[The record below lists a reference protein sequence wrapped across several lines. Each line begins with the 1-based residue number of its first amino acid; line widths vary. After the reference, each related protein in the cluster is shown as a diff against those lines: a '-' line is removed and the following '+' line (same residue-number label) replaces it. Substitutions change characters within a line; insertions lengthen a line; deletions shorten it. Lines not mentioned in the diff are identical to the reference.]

1 MLSHLLN
8 TLTEILS
15 QFTLG
20 NTTTATVFILQR
32 ENLEI
37 IQLAEDAELTKLRD
51 ACDEYKANVSLLLL
65 QGTEEISH
73 DVADGLLQVFVTY
86 RIMHRG
92 IILIDENDNLFTSL
106 SRGSQQD
113 IPKASSKAFT
123 LRIRNFYSIFLLF
136 NFKDIVQYDFS
147 ILQTIIFTAAQI

>member
-1 MLSHLLN
+1 MLSHLLDS
-8 TLTEILS
+8 LTEILS

-37 IQLAEDAELTKLRD
+37 VQPAKDAELTKLGD

-65 QGTEEISH
+65 QGAEEISH
-73 DVADGLLQVFVTY
+73 DVADGLLQLFVTD
-86 RIMHRG
+86 RIMYRG
-92 IILIDENDNLFTSL
+92 IIFVDENNNLLTCL

-113 IPKASSKAFT
+113 VLKTTSK
-123 LRIRNFYSIFLLF
+123 RLL
-136 NFKDIVQYDFS
+136 IY
-147 ILQTIIFTAAQI
+147 

>member
-1 MLSHLLN
+1 MLSHLLD

-32 ENLEI
+32 EKLEI
-37 IQLAEDAELTKLRD
+37 VQLAKDAELTKLGD

-65 QGTEEISH
+65 QGAEEISH
-73 DVADGLLQVFVTY
+73 DVADGLLQLFVTD
-86 RIMHRG
+86 RIMYRG
-92 IILIDENDNLFTSL
+92 IIFVDENNNLLTCL

-113 IPKASSKAFT
+113 VLKTTSK
-123 LRIRNFYSIFLLF
+123 RLL
-136 NFKDIVQYDFS
+136 IY
-147 ILQTIIFTAAQI
+147 

>member
-1 MLSHLLN
+1 MFSHLLD

-37 IQLAEDAELTKLRD
+37 IQLAKDAELAKLGD

-65 QGTEEISH
+65 QGAEKISH
-73 DVADGLLQVFVTY
+73 NVADGLL
-86 RIMHRG
+86 
-92 IILIDENDNLFTSL
+92 
-106 SRGSQQD
+106 
-113 IPKASSKAFT
+113 
-123 LRIRNFYSIFLLF
+123 
-136 NFKDIVQYDFS
+136 
-147 ILQTIIFTAAQI
+147 